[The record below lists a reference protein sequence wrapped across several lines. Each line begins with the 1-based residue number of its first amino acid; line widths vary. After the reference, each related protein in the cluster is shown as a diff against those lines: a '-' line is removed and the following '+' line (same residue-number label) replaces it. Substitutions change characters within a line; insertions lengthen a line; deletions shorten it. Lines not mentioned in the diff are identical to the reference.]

1 LSDEFLSLS
10 KWGGV
15 ILVEKI
21 REYASYGLHILTF
34 IAYFIL
40 LSILE
45 IPPAL
50 QFLQYFGMLF
60 FLIGTVFLF
69 LSITTLMQNKT
80 GKLLQTGVY
89 GIVRNP
95 MYLGAILLFAA
106 MVLFLPH
113 WIMLILAVINIIIVY
128 YFMLTGEEK
137 NIKKFGADYREYM
150 VHVPRV
156 NLVLGLIRWMKRD

>member
-1 LSDEFLSLS
+1 MVD
-10 KWGGV
+10 
-15 ILVEKI
+15 KI
-21 REYASYGLHILTF
+21 KEYASYGLQILTF

-50 QFLQYFGMLF
+50 QFLQYFGVLF
-60 FLIGTVFLF
+60 FLIGMVFLI
-69 LSITTLMQNKT
+69 LSLIMLMRNET

-89 GIVRNP
+89 GIVRYP

-128 YFMLTGEEK
+128 SFMLMGEGQ
-137 NIKKFGADYREYM
+137 NIKKFGEDYREYM
-150 VHVPRV
+150 ACVPRV
-156 NLVLGLIRWMKRD
+156 NFVLGLIRWMKRD